1 MTEQTETATGPIEK
15 MVKYAKWW
23 EAEQQIVVTPATQI
37 IRDKAIQTAYI
48 NLEMRYQTYARDSW
62 VAVVLKAVSQTKSCD
77 CETCQLWYIRENHII
92 EEIHKQLWIY
102 HNNEN
107 ERERC

>member
-23 EAEQQIVVTPATQI
+23 EAE
-37 IRDKAIQTAYI
+37 RDKAIQTAYI

>member
-1 MTEQTETATGPIEK
+1 MWALDDQGSSSDPCSETYRGTSAFSEPE
-15 MVKYAKWW
+15 
-23 EAEQQIVVTPATQI
+23 TQI